1 MASKSSQSETV
12 KEAVSAATRAISG
25 NPELEIN
32 FGGMGSSLPN
42 PPNSLK
48 DLTSFRGKADSIACI
63 EKYRDK
69 TIKINSGVEKIN
81 SLIRVMEDTRVE
93 ILGSLNY
100 PGVASNLSAKFKEK
114 SKLHESF
121 EEQEDQLEIALET
134 WLRKTCLPN
143 ESDSQSNL
151 FLKYWG
157 KLFDSQGEEFKK
169 NLIDSLNDQA
179 RFYDIAEN
187 FLKNLNI
194 EDEENDSDDND
205 VEDDSEQEE
214 QTSSDQNEEE
224 ESQESDSSDEQE
236 SQEGTEETDYDAGDI
251 DEDAIVDENQEITT
265 NQSWLESLVGQ
276 TTNFTYKVYTRSF
289 DEEIKAEDLCSPEEL
304 QRLRKHLDQLMGPSK
319 ATISKLAHRL
329 QRFLMAQQNRSWE
342 FNKEEGMLDSARL
355 HKIIT
360 DPLTALTYK
369 VEKDTEF
376 RDTSVSILVD
386 SSGSMRGR
394 SMTVAAICADII
406 STTLERCN
414 VKTEVLGFTTKQ
426 WKGGESRKLWMEDG
440 KPENPG
446 RLNDIRHIIF
456 KSADT
461 PWRRGQ
467 KNFGL
472 MLREGLLKE
481 NVDGEALIWAHDRL
495 ARRTEQRKILMVI
508 SDGAPVDD
516 STLSTNPTNFLD
528 LHLRQVIHSIETKS
542 DINLIAIGIGHDVTR
557 YYKNAV
563 TIHRAEELGG
573 AMLEQLTDLF
583 KVDRAG
589 SPIIVKIKQN
599 F

>member
-1 MASKSSQSETV
+1 MASKSSQSETI
-12 KEAVSAATRAISG
+12 KEAVSAATRALSG
-25 NPELEIN
+25 NPELEVN

-48 DLTSFRGKADSIACI
+48 DLTSFRGKADSLACI

-69 TIKINSGVEKIN
+69 TIRINSGVEKIN

-100 PGVASNLSAKFKEK
+100 PGVASNLSAKFEEK
-114 SKLHESF
+114 SKLHENF
-121 EEQEDQLEIALET
+121 DEQEDQLEIALET

-143 ESDSQSNL
+143 ESESQSNL

-157 KLFDSQGEEFKK
+157 KLFDSQGKEFKE

-179 RFYDIAEN
+179 KFYDIAES

-194 EDEENDSDDND
+194 EDEENESEDDD
-205 VEDDSEQEE
+205 IEDDSDQEE
-214 QTSSDQNEEE
+214 QGSADENEEE
-224 ESQESDSSDEQE
+224 ESQESDSSPEQE
-236 SQEGTEETDYDAGDI
+236 NQEGNEETDSDAGDV
-251 DEDAIVDENQEITT
+251 DEDAIVDENQEVMT

-276 TTNFTYKVYTRSF
+276 TNNFTYKVYTRSF
-289 DEEIKAEDLCSPEEL
+289 DEEVKAEDLCSPEEL
-304 QRLRKHLDQLMGPSK
+304 LRLRKHLDQLMGPSK

-360 DPLTALTYK
+360 DPLTSLSYK
-369 VEKDTEF
+369 IEKDTEF

-528 LHLRQVIHSIETKS
+528 LHLRQVIHSVETKS

-583 KVDRAG
+583 KVD
-589 SPIIVKIKQN
+589 
-599 F
+599 

>member
-1 MASKSSQSETV
+1 MGSKSNLVESI
-12 KEAVSAATRAISG
+12 KEAVSSASRAISE
-25 NPELEIN
+25 NPEIEIN

-42 PPNSLK
+42 PPSSYGELA
-48 DLTSFRGKADSIACI
+48 SFRGKADSLACI
-63 EKYRDK
+63 DRFRDK
-69 TIKINSGVEKIN
+69 TIHVDAGTQRLN
-81 SLIRVMEDTRVE
+81 SLMQEMENVRVE
-93 ILGSLNY
+93 VLGSKKY
-100 PGVASNLSAKFKEK
+100 PGIASNINAKFEEK
-114 SKLHESF
+114 CSLYQSF
-121 EEQEDQLEIALET
+121 EEKEDVLEIALEG
-134 WLRKTCLPN
+134 WLRKLFLPN
-143 ESDSQSNL
+143 ISSQESSKL
-151 FLKYWG
+151 LKDWEREFEDKG
-157 KLFDSQGEEFKK
+157 SLFKK
-169 NLIDSLNDQA
+169 ELIDSLEDQIK
-179 RFYDIAEN
+179 FAEISRTL
-187 FLKNLNI
+187 LKALEI
-194 EDEENDSDDND
+194 EEIEPMSEEDQQEDDSDNEEQNS
-205 VEDDSEQEE
+205 EDDSEEE
-214 QTSSDQNEEE
+214 SNETGESSDQ
-224 ESQESDSSDEQE
+224 D
-236 SQEGTEETDYDAGDI
+236 SQEGLDETEAEAGDV
-251 DEDAIVDENQEITT
+251 DEDAIVDENQEIVA

-276 TTNFTYKVYTRSF
+276 TANFTYKVYTRAF
-289 DEEIKAEDLCSPEEL
+289 DEEVTAEDLCSPEEL
-304 QRLRKHLDQLMGPSK
+304 QRLRKHLDQLMGSSK
-319 ATISKLAHRL
+319 GTVSKLAHRL

-342 FNKEEGMLDSARL
+342 FNKEEGILDSARL

-360 DPLTALTYK
+360 DPLTPLSYK

-426 WKGGESRKLWMEDG
+426 WKGGDSRKMWMEDG

-495 ARRTEQRKILMVI
+495 SRRMEQRKILMVI

-516 STLSTNPTNFLD
+516 STLSTNQTNFLD
-528 LHLRQVIHSIETKS
+528 LHLRQVIHSIETQS
-542 DINLIAIGIGHDVTR
+542 EVSLIAIGIGHDVTR

-583 KVDRAG
+583 KVD
-589 SPIIVKIKQN
+589 
-599 F
+599 

>member
-1 MASKSSQSETV
+1 MGSKSNLVESI
-12 KEAVSAATRAISG
+12 KEAVSSTSRAISE
-25 NPELEIN
+25 NPEIEIN

-42 PPNSLK
+42 PPSSYGELA
-48 DLTSFRGKADSIACI
+48 SFRGKADSLACI
-63 EKYRDK
+63 DRFRDK
-69 TIKINSGVEKIN
+69 TIHVDAGTQRLN
-81 SLIRVMEDTRVE
+81 SLMQEMENVRVE
-93 ILGSLNY
+93 VLGSKKY
-100 PGVASNLSAKFKEK
+100 PGIASNINAKFEEK
-114 SKLHESF
+114 CSLYHSF
-121 EEQEDQLEIALET
+121 EEKEDVLEIALEG
-134 WLRKTCLPN
+134 WLRKLFLPN
-143 ESDSQSNL
+143 ISSQEPSKL
-151 FLKYWG
+151 LKDWEKEFEDKG
-157 KLFDSQGEEFKK
+157 SLFKK
-169 NLIDSLNDQA
+169 ELIESLEDQIK
-179 RFYDIAEN
+179 FAEISRTL
-187 FLKNLNI
+187 LKALEI
-194 EDEENDSDDND
+194 EEIEPESEEDQQEDDSDNEEQNS
-205 VEDDSEQEE
+205 EDDSEEE
-214 QTSSDQNEEE
+214 SNETGESSDQ
-224 ESQESDSSDEQE
+224 D
-236 SQEGTEETDYDAGDI
+236 SQEGSDETEAEAGDV
-251 DEDAIVDENQEITT
+251 DEDAIVDENQEIVA

-276 TTNFTYKVYTRSF
+276 TANFTYKVYTRAF
-289 DEEIKAEDLCSPEEL
+289 DEEVTAEDLCSPEEL
-304 QRLRKHLDQLMGPSK
+304 QRLRKHLDQLMGSSK
-319 ATISKLAHRL
+319 GTVSKLAHRL

-342 FNKEEGMLDSARL
+342 FNKEEGILDSARL

-360 DPLTALTYK
+360 DPLTPLSYK

-426 WKGGESRKLWMEDG
+426 WKGGDSRKMWMEDG

-495 ARRTEQRKILMVI
+495 SRRMEQRKILMVI

-516 STLSTNPTNFLD
+516 STLSTNQTNFLD
-528 LHLRQVIHSIETKS
+528 LHLRQVIHSIETQS
-542 DINLIAIGIGHDVTR
+542 EVSLIAIGIGHDVTR

-583 KVDRAG
+583 KVD
-589 SPIIVKIKQN
+589 
-599 F
+599 

>member
-1 MASKSSQSETV
+1 MSLKSPSPETI
-12 KEAVSAATRAISG
+12 KEAVAAATRALAEDSD
-25 NPELEIN
+25 LEIT
-32 FGGMGSSLPN
+32 FGGISSLPN
-42 PPNSLK
+42 PPTHINELS
-48 DLTSFRGKADSIACI
+48 SFRGKADSAACV
-63 EKYRDK
+63 KRYRK
-69 TIKINSGVEKIN
+69 EKIILDAGTPKLN
-81 SLIRVMEDTRVE
+81 ALLANIEDVRVE
-93 ILGSLNY
+93 VLGSKKY
-100 PGVASNLSAKFKEK
+100 PGVATNLKAKFDEKCKE
-114 SKLHESF
+114 LQF
-121 EEQEDQLEIALET
+121 LEEKDDLLEIALEA
-134 WLRKTCLPN
+134 WFRNILLDEKLS
-143 ESDSQSNL
+143 SDSIRSLKPWKKELLDKGLPFKNALEGSLEDQIEFSQVARELLHVLQVDDIEPLSEEDEPSTDADNDDTSNE
-151 FLKYWG
+151 
-157 KLFDSQGEEFKK
+157 D
-169 NLIDSLNDQA
+169 NNT
-179 RFYDIAEN
+179 
-187 FLKNLNI
+187 
-194 EDEENDSDDND
+194 EDEEMPDESDISQDSEMEEGSED
-205 VEDDSEQEE
+205 VDTEMGETEDDS
-214 QTSSDQNEEE
+214 
-224 ESQESDSSDEQE
+224 
-236 SQEGTEETDYDAGDI
+236 
-251 DEDAIVDENQEITT
+251 IVDENEEVLT

-276 TTNFTYKVYTRSF
+276 TSNFNYKVYTRSF
-289 DEEIKAEDLCSPEEL
+289 DEELKAEDLCSPEEL

-319 ATISKLAHRL
+319 TTVSKLAHRL

-342 FNKEEGMLDSARL
+342 FNKEEGMLDPSRL

-360 DPLTALTYK
+360 DPLTALSYK
-369 VEKDTEF
+369 VEKDTDF

-426 WKGGESRKLWMEDG
+426 WKGGESRKKWMEDG
-440 KPENPG
+440 KPDNPG

-456 KSADT
+456 KSAET

-495 ARRTEQRKILMVI
+495 ARRQEQRKILMVI

-516 STLSTNPTNFLD
+516 STLSTNKNNFLD
-528 LHLRQVIHSIETKS
+528 LHLRQVIHSIES
-542 DINLIAIGIGHDVTR
+542 QSSVSLIAIGIGHDVTR

-583 KVDRAG
+583 KVD
-589 SPIIVKIKQN
+589 
-599 F
+599 

>member
-81 SLIRVMEDTRVE
+81 SLIKVMEDTRVE

-224 ESQESDSSDEQE
+224 ESQESDSSAEQE
-236 SQEGTEETDYDAGDI
+236 NQEGTEETDSDAGDL
-251 DEDAIVDENQEITT
+251 DEDAIVDENQDITT

-481 NVDGEALIWAHDRL
+481 NVDGEALVWAHDRL

-583 KVDRAG
+583 KVD
-589 SPIIVKIKQN
+589 
-599 F
+599 

>member
-1 MASKSSQSETV
+1 MASRNSQPEV
-12 KEAVSAATRAISG
+12 IKEAVTAATRAISG
-25 NPELEIN
+25 NSEIEVN
-32 FGGMGSSLPN
+32 FGGLGSATSGAPK
-42 PPNSLK
+42 SKEELK
-48 DLTSFRGKADSIACI
+48 SFRGKADSLACA

-69 TIKINSGVEKIN
+69 SIRINSSTDKIN
-81 SLIRVMEDTRVE
+81 SLIKVMEDTRVE
-93 ILGSLNY
+93 ILGSLDY
-100 PGVASNLSAKFKEK
+100 PGVYSNIAAKFKNKAQLYKGLEN
-114 SKLHESF
+114 
-121 EEQEDQLEIALET
+121 QEDFLEIALES
-134 WLRKTCLPN
+134 WLRESCLSEDRTFSN
-143 ESDSQSNL
+143 E
-151 FLKYWG
+151 FLDYWG
-157 KLFDSQGEEFKK
+157 ELFENQDSKLKDDLFS
-169 NLIDSLNDQA
+169 SLENQA
-179 RFYDIAEN
+179 KFIEHAEN
-187 FLKNLNI
+187 FLKSLRIDDDESDSEDNEI
-194 EDEENDSDDND
+194 EDETEQEDEAASEEG
-205 VEDDSEQEE
+205 EDDDSLESESSPEQE
-214 QTSSDQNEEE
+214 N
-224 ESQESDSSDEQE
+224 
-236 SQEGTEETDYDAGDI
+236 QEGAEETEADMGDI

-265 NQSWLESLVGQ
+265 NQSWLESLVGKN
-276 TTNFTYKVYTRSF
+276 TNFKYKVYTRNF
-289 DEEIKAEDLCSPEEL
+289 DEEIRAEDLCSPEEL
-304 QRLRKHLDQLMGPSK
+304 QRLRKHLDQLMGSSK

-360 DPLTALTYK
+360 DPLTPLTYK
-369 VEKDTEF
+369 IEKDTDF

-414 VKTEVLGFTTKQ
+414 VKTEVLGFTTKH
-426 WKGGESRKLWMEDG
+426 WKGGESRKIWMDDG

-495 ARRTEQRKILMVI
+495 ARRSEQRKILMVI

-528 LHLRQVIHSIETKS
+528 LHLRQVIHSIETMS

-583 KVDRAG
+583 KVD
-589 SPIIVKIKQN
+589 
-599 F
+599 

>member
-1 MASKSSQSETV
+1 MASKNSQSETI
-12 KEAVSAATRAISG
+12 KEAVTAATRAISG
-25 NPELEIN
+25 NKELEIN
-32 FGGMGSSLPN
+32 FGGMGSSLPH
-42 PPNSLK
+42 PPKTLK
-48 DLTSFRGKADSIACI
+48 ELSAYRGKADSLACV

-69 TIKINSGVEKIN
+69 SVRIASNNEKVN
-81 SLIRVMEDTRVE
+81 SLIKVMEDSRVE
-93 ILGSLNY
+93 ILGSMNY
-100 PGVASNLSAKFKEK
+100 PGIATNIK
-114 SKLHESF
+114 SKFDDKCKLYESF
-121 EEQEDQLEIALET
+121 EDHEDHLEIALET
-134 WLRKTCLPN
+134 WLRNLCLPDI
-143 ESDSQSNL
+143 ESSKSSL

-157 KLFDSQGEEFKK
+157 KVFDNQEIELKER
-169 NLIDSLNDQA
+169 LIESLNDQSK
-179 RFYDIAEN
+179 FQEIAED

-194 EDEENDSDDND
+194 EQEE
-205 VEDDSEQEE
+205 SEQEE
-214 QTSSDQNEEE
+214 SDLEDENEQEEESASESGEDE
-224 ESQESDSSDEQE
+224 ESQESESSPEQDN
-236 SQEGTEETDYDAGDI
+236 QEGDEETDADSGDI
-251 DEDAIVDENQEITT
+251 DEDAIVDENQEIMT

-276 TTNFTYKVYTRSF
+276 TSTFSYKVYTRNF

-360 DPLTALTYK
+360 DPLTPLTYK
-369 VEKDTEF
+369 IEKDTEF
-376 RDTSVSILVD
+376 RDTSVSLLVD

-426 WKGGESRKLWMEDG
+426 WKGGESRKMWMENG

-495 ARRTEQRKILMVI
+495 ARRAEQRKILMVI

-528 LHLRQVIHSIETKS
+528 LHLRQVIHSIETQS

-583 KVDRAG
+583 KVD
-589 SPIIVKIKQN
+589 
-599 F
+599 

>member
-1 MASKSSQSETV
+1 MGSKSNIVESI
-12 KEAVSAATRAISG
+12 KEAVSSAARAVSE
-25 NPELEIN
+25 NPEIEIN

-42 PPNSLK
+42 PPSSYGELA
-48 DLTSFRGKADSIACI
+48 SFRGKADSLACI
-63 EKYRDK
+63 DRFRDK
-69 TIKINSGVEKIN
+69 TIHVDAGTQRLN
-81 SLIRVMEDTRVE
+81 SLMQEMENVRVE
-93 ILGSLNY
+93 VLGSKKY
-100 PGVASNLSAKFKEK
+100 PGIASNINAKFEEK
-114 SKLHESF
+114 CSIYESF
-121 EEQEDQLEIALET
+121 EEKEDVLDIALEG
-134 WLRKTCLPN
+134 WLR
-143 ESDSQSNL
+143 NL
-151 FLKYWG
+151 FLPNISSHKPS
-157 KLFDSQGEEFKK
+157 KLFKDWEKEFEDKGSLFKK
-169 NLIDSLNDQA
+169 ELIDSLEDQIK
-179 RFYDIAEN
+179 FAEISRTL
-187 FLKNLNI
+187 LKALEI
-194 EDEENDSDDND
+194 EEIEPMSEEDQQEDDSDNEEQNT
-205 VEDDSEQEE
+205 EDDSEEE
-214 QTSSDQNEEE
+214 SNETGESSDQ
-224 ESQESDSSDEQE
+224 D
-236 SQEGTEETDYDAGDI
+236 SQEGSEETEAEAGDV
-251 DEDAIVDENQEITT
+251 DEDAIVDENQEIVA

-276 TTNFTYKVYTRSF
+276 TSNFTYKVYTRAF
-289 DEEIKAEDLCSPEEL
+289 DEEVSAEDLCSPEEL
-304 QRLRKHLDQLMGPSK
+304 QRLRKHLDQLMGSSK
-319 ATISKLAHRL
+319 GTVSKLAHRL

-342 FNKEEGMLDSARL
+342 FNKEEGILDSARL

-360 DPLTALTYK
+360 DPLTPLTYK
-369 VEKDTEF
+369 IEKDTEF

-426 WKGGESRKLWMEDG
+426 WKGGDSRKMWMEDG
-440 KPENPG
+440 KPDNPG
-446 RLNDIRHIIF
+446 RLNDIRHIVF

-495 ARRTEQRKILMVI
+495 SRRMEQRKILMVI

-516 STLSTNPTNFLD
+516 STLSTNQTNFLD
-528 LHLRQVIHSIETKS
+528 LHLRQVIHSIETQS
-542 DINLIAIGIGHDVTR
+542 DVSLIAIGIGHDVTR

-583 KVDRAG
+583 KVD
-589 SPIIVKIKQN
+589 
-599 F
+599 

>member
-1 MASKSSQSETV
+1 MLQ
-12 KEAVSAATRAISG
+12 RLL
-25 NPELEIN
+25 PERKKTL
-32 FGGMGSSLPN
+32 F
-42 PPNSLK
+42 
-48 DLTSFRGKADSIACI
+48 AD
-63 EKYRDK
+63 K
-69 TIKINSGVEKIN
+69 
-81 SLIRVMEDTRVE
+81 
-93 ILGSLNY
+93 
-100 PGVASNLSAKFKEK
+100 
-114 SKLHESF
+114 
-121 EEQEDQLEIALET
+121 EEQNT
-134 WLRKTCLPN
+134 
-143 ESDSQSNL
+143 
-151 FLKYWG
+151 
-157 KLFDSQGEEFKK
+157 
-169 NLIDSLNDQA
+169 
-179 RFYDIAEN
+179 
-187 FLKNLNI
+187 
-194 EDEENDSDDND
+194 
-205 VEDDSEQEE
+205 EDDSQEE
-214 QTSSDQNEEE
+214 SNETGESADQ
-224 ESQESDSSDEQE
+224 D
-236 SQEGTEETDYDAGDI
+236 SQEGADETEAEAGDV
-251 DEDAIVDENQEITT
+251 DEDAIVDENQEVVA

-276 TTNFTYKVYTRSF
+276 TANFTYKVYTRAY
-289 DEEIKAEDLCSPEEL
+289 DEEVTAEDLCSPEEL
-304 QRLRKHLDQLMGPSK
+304 LRLRKHLDQLMGSSK
-319 ATISKLAHRL
+319 GTVSKLAHRL

-342 FNKEEGMLDSARL
+342 FNKEEGILDSARL

-360 DPLTALTYK
+360 DPLTPLSYK

-426 WKGGESRKLWMEDG
+426 WKGGDSRKMWMEDG

-495 ARRTEQRKILMVI
+495 SRRMEQRKILMVI

-516 STLSTNPTNFLD
+516 STLSTNQTNFLD
-528 LHLRQVIHSIETKS
+528 LHLRQVIHSIETQS
-542 DINLIAIGIGHDVTR
+542 DVSLIAIGIGHDVTR

-583 KVDRAG
+583 KVD
-589 SPIIVKIKQN
+589 
-599 F
+599 

>member
-1 MASKSSQSETV
+1 MASKNSQSETI
-12 KEAVSAATRAISG
+12 KEAVTAATRAISG
-25 NPELEIN
+25 NKELEIN
-32 FGGMGSSLPN
+32 FGGMGSSLPH
-42 PPNSLK
+42 PPKTLK
-48 DLTSFRGKADSIACI
+48 ELSAYRGKADSLACV

-69 TIKINSGVEKIN
+69 SVRIASNNEKVN
-81 SLIRVMEDTRVE
+81 SLIKVMEDSRVE
-93 ILGSLNY
+93 ILGSMNY
-100 PGVASNLSAKFKEK
+100 PGIATNIK
-114 SKLHESF
+114 SKFDDKCKLYESF
-121 EEQEDQLEIALET
+121 EDHDDHLEIALET
-134 WLRKTCLPN
+134 WLRNLCLPDI
-143 ESDSQSNL
+143 ESNKSSL

-157 KLFDSQGEEFKK
+157 KIFDNQEIELKER
-169 NLIDSLNDQA
+169 LIESLNDQSK
-179 RFYDIAEN
+179 FQEIAED

-194 EDEENDSDDND
+194 DQEE
-205 VEDDSEQEE
+205 SEQEE
-214 QTSSDQNEEE
+214 SDSEDENEQEEESASESGEDE
-224 ESQESDSSDEQE
+224 ESQESESSPEQDN
-236 SQEGTEETDYDAGDI
+236 QEGDEETDADSGDI
-251 DEDAIVDENQEITT
+251 DEDAIVDENQEIMT

-276 TTNFTYKVYTRSF
+276 TSTFSYKVYSRNF

-360 DPLTALTYK
+360 DPLTPLTYK
-369 VEKDTEF
+369 IEKDTEF
-376 RDTSVSILVD
+376 RDTSVSLLVD

-426 WKGGESRKLWMEDG
+426 WKGGESRKMWMENG

-495 ARRTEQRKILMVI
+495 ARRAEQRKILMVI

-528 LHLRQVIHSIETKS
+528 LHLRQVIHSIETQS

-583 KVDRAG
+583 KVD
-589 SPIIVKIKQN
+589 
-599 F
+599 

>member
-1 MASKSSQSETV
+1 MASRNSQPEV
-12 KEAVSAATRAISG
+12 IKEAVTAATRAISG
-25 NPELEIN
+25 NSEIEVN
-32 FGGMGSSLPN
+32 FGGLGSATSGAPK
-42 PPNSLK
+42 SREELK
-48 DLTSFRGKADSIACI
+48 SFRGKADSLACA

-69 TIKINSGVEKIN
+69 SIRINSSTDKIN
-81 SLIRVMEDTRVE
+81 SLIKVMEDTRVE
-93 ILGSLNY
+93 ILGSLDY
-100 PGVASNLSAKFKEK
+100 PGVYSNIAAKFKNKAQLYKGLEN
-114 SKLHESF
+114 
-121 EEQEDQLEIALET
+121 QEDFLEIALES
-134 WLRKTCLPN
+134 WLRESCLSEDRTLSN
-143 ESDSQSNL
+143 E
-151 FLKYWG
+151 FLDYWG
-157 KLFDSQGEEFKK
+157 ELFENQDSKLKDDLFS
-169 NLIDSLNDQA
+169 SLENQSK
-179 RFYDIAEN
+179 FLEHAEN
-187 FLKNLNI
+187 FLKSLRI
-194 EDEENDSDDND
+194 DDDESDSDDNEI
-205 VEDDSEQEE
+205 EDDTEQEE
-214 QTSSDQNEEE
+214 EAASEQGEDDDSLESESSP
-224 ESQESDSSDEQE
+224 EQE
-236 SQEGTEETDYDAGDI
+236 NQEGAEETEADMGDI

-265 NQSWLESLVGQ
+265 NQSWLESLVGKN
-276 TTNFTYKVYTRSF
+276 TNFKYKVYTRNF
-289 DEEIKAEDLCSPEEL
+289 DEEIRAEDLCSPEEL
-304 QRLRKHLDQLMGPSK
+304 QRLRKHLDQLMGSSK

-360 DPLTALTYK
+360 DPLTPLTYK
-369 VEKDTEF
+369 IEKDTDF

-414 VKTEVLGFTTKQ
+414 VKTEVLGFTTKH
-426 WKGGESRKLWMEDG
+426 WKGGESRKIWMDDG

-495 ARRTEQRKILMVI
+495 ARRSEQRKILMVI

-528 LHLRQVIHSIETKS
+528 LHLRQVIHSIETMS

-583 KVDRAG
+583 KVD
-589 SPIIVKIKQN
+589 
-599 F
+599 

>member
-1 MASKSSQSETV
+1 MSLKSPSPETI
-12 KEAVSAATRAISG
+12 KEAVAAATRALAEDSD
-25 NPELEIN
+25 LEIS
-32 FGGMGSSLPN
+32 FGGISPLPN
-42 PPNSLK
+42 PPTHINELP
-48 DLTSFRGKADSIACI
+48 SFRGKADSAACV
-63 EKYRDK
+63 KRYRK
-69 TIKINSGVEKIN
+69 EKITVDAGTPKLN
-81 SLIRVMEDTRVE
+81 SLLANLEDVRVE
-93 ILGSLNY
+93 VLGSKKY
-100 PGVASNLSAKFKEK
+100 PGVATNLKAKFDEKCKE
-114 SKLHESF
+114 LQF
-121 EEQEDQLEIALET
+121 LEEKDDLLEIALEA
-134 WLRKTCLPN
+134 WFRNILLDEKLS
-143 ESDSQSNL
+143 SDSIRS
-151 FLKYWG
+151 LKPWRK
-157 KLFDSQGEEFKK
+157 KLLDKGLPFKNALEGSLENQIEFAEVARELLHVLEVDDIDPLSEE
-169 NLIDSLNDQA
+169 DEPSTDADND
-179 RFYDIAEN
+179 DTSSEDDTT
-187 FLKNLNI
+187 
-194 EDEENDSDDND
+194 EDEEMPDESDISQDSEMEEGSED
-205 VEDDSEQEE
+205 VDTEMGETEDDS
-214 QTSSDQNEEE
+214 
-224 ESQESDSSDEQE
+224 
-236 SQEGTEETDYDAGDI
+236 
-251 DEDAIVDENQEITT
+251 IVDENEEVLT

-276 TTNFTYKVYTRSF
+276 TSNFNYKIYTRSF
-289 DEEIKAEDLCSPEEL
+289 DEELKAEDLCSPEEL

-319 ATISKLAHRL
+319 TTVSKLAHRL

-342 FNKEEGMLDSARL
+342 FNKEEGMLDPSRL

-360 DPLTALTYK
+360 NPLTALSYK
-369 VEKDTEF
+369 VEKDTDF

-426 WKGGESRKLWMEDG
+426 WKGGESRKKWMEDG
-440 KPENPG
+440 KPDNPG

-456 KSADT
+456 KSAET

-495 ARRTEQRKILMVI
+495 ARRQEQRKILMVI

-516 STLSTNPTNFLD
+516 STLSTNKNNFLD
-528 LHLRQVIHSIETKS
+528 LHLRQVIHSIES
-542 DINLIAIGIGHDVTR
+542 QSSVSLIAIGIGHDVTR

-583 KVDRAG
+583 KVD
-589 SPIIVKIKQN
+589 
-599 F
+599 

>member
-1 MASKSSQSETV
+1 MASRNSQPEV
-12 KEAVSAATRAISG
+12 IKEAVTAATRAISG
-25 NPELEIN
+25 NSEIEVN
-32 FGGMGSSLPN
+32 FGGLGSATSGAPK
-42 PPNSLK
+42 SKEELK
-48 DLTSFRGKADSIACI
+48 SFRGKADSLACA

-69 TIKINSGVEKIN
+69 SIRINSSTDKIN
-81 SLIRVMEDTRVE
+81 SLIKVMEDTRVE
-93 ILGSLNY
+93 ILGSLDY
-100 PGVASNLSAKFKEK
+100 PGVYSNIAAKFKNKAQLYKGLEN
-114 SKLHESF
+114 
-121 EEQEDQLEIALET
+121 QEDFLEIALES
-134 WLRKTCLPN
+134 WLRESCLSEDRTFSN
-143 ESDSQSNL
+143 E
-151 FLKYWG
+151 FLDYWG
-157 KLFDSQGEEFKK
+157 ELFENQDSKLKDDLFS
-169 NLIDSLNDQA
+169 SLENQSK
-179 RFYDIAEN
+179 FLEHAEN
-187 FLKNLNI
+187 FLKSLRIDDDESDSEDNEI
-194 EDEENDSDDND
+194 EDET
-205 VEDDSEQEE
+205 EQEE
-214 QTSSDQNEEE
+214 EAASEEGEDDDSLESESSP
-224 ESQESDSSDEQE
+224 EQE
-236 SQEGTEETDYDAGDI
+236 NQEGAEETEADMGDI

-265 NQSWLESLVGQ
+265 NQSWLESLVGKN
-276 TTNFTYKVYTRSF
+276 TNFKYKVYTRNF
-289 DEEIKAEDLCSPEEL
+289 DEEIRAEDLCSPEEL
-304 QRLRKHLDQLMGPSK
+304 QRLRKHLDQLMGSSK

-360 DPLTALTYK
+360 DPLTPLTYK
-369 VEKDTEF
+369 IEKDTDF

-414 VKTEVLGFTTKQ
+414 VKTEVLGFTTKH
-426 WKGGESRKLWMEDG
+426 WKGGESRKIWMDDG

-495 ARRTEQRKILMVI
+495 ARRSEQRKILMVI

-528 LHLRQVIHSIETKS
+528 LHLRQVIHSIETMS

-583 KVDRAG
+583 KVD
-589 SPIIVKIKQN
+589 
-599 F
+599 

>member
-1 MASKSSQSETV
+1 MAQKNSQPETI

-25 NPELEIN
+25 NPEIEIN
-32 FGGMGSSLPN
+32 FGGIGSSLPN
-42 PPNSLK
+42 PPKSLQE
-48 DLTSFRGKADSIACI
+48 LSSYRGKADALACV

-69 TIKINSGVEKIN
+69 NIRINSGTEKVN
-81 SLIRVMEDTRVE
+81 SLMRVMEDARVE

-100 PGVASNLSAKFKEK
+100 PGVATNIASKYKEK
-114 SKLHESF
+114 CKLYESF
-121 EEQEDQLEIALET
+121 EDQEDHLEIALET
-134 WLRKTCLPN
+134 WLRDLCLPEN
-143 ESDSQSNL
+143 ATKKSSL
-151 FLKYWG
+151 FLKHWG
-157 KLFDSQGEEFKK
+157 KLFDNQEEELKQK
-169 NLIDSLNDQA
+169 LRESLDDQSK
-179 RFYDIAEN
+179 FQEISED

-194 EDEENDSDDND
+194 DDEQNESEDNDLEDET
-205 VEDDSEQEE
+205 EQEE
-214 QTSSDQNEEE
+214 ESASENGEDD
-224 ESQESDSSDEQE
+224 ESQESESSPDQDN
-236 SQEGTEETDYDAGDI
+236 QEGTEETEGDSGDV
-251 DEDAIVDENQEITT
+251 DEDAIVDENQEIMT

-426 WKGGESRKLWMEDG
+426 WKGGESRKMWMEDG

-495 ARRTEQRKILMVI
+495 ARRSEQRKILMVI

-583 KVDRAG
+583 KVD
-589 SPIIVKIKQN
+589 
-599 F
+599 

>member
-1 MASKSSQSETV
+1 MASKNSQSETI
-12 KEAVSAATRAISG
+12 KEAVTAATRAISG
-25 NPELEIN
+25 NKELEIN
-32 FGGMGSSLPN
+32 FGGMGSSLPH
-42 PPNSLK
+42 PPKTLK
-48 DLTSFRGKADSIACI
+48 ELSAYRGKADFLACV

-69 TIKINSGVEKIN
+69 SVRITASNEKVS
-81 SLIRVMEDTRVE
+81 SLIKVMEDSRVE
-93 ILGSLNY
+93 ILGSMNY
-100 PGVASNLSAKFKEK
+100 PGIATNIK
-114 SKLHESF
+114 SKFDDKCKLYESF
-121 EEQEDQLEIALET
+121 EDHEDHLEIALET
-134 WLRKTCLPN
+134 WLRNLCLPN
-143 ESDSQSNL
+143 IESNSSSL

-157 KLFDSQGEEFKK
+157 KVFDNQETELKDK
-169 NLIDSLNDQA
+169 LKESLNDQSK
-179 RFYDIAEN
+179 FQEIAED
-187 FLKNLNI
+187 FLNNLNI
-194 EDEENDSDDND
+194 DQEE
-205 VEDDSEQEE
+205 SEQEE
-214 QTSSDQNEEE
+214 SDLEDENEQEEESASESGEDE
-224 ESQESDSSDEQE
+224 ESQESESSPEQD
-236 SQEGTEETDYDAGDI
+236 SQEGDEETDVDSGDV
-251 DEDAIVDENQEITT
+251 DEDAIVDENQEIMT

-276 TTNFTYKVYTRSF
+276 TSTFSYKVYTRNF

-319 ATISKLAHRL
+319 TTISKLAHRL

-355 HKIIT
+355 HKVIT
-360 DPLTALTYK
+360 DPLTPLTYK
-369 VEKDTEF
+369 IEKDTEF
-376 RDTSVSILVD
+376 RDTSVSLLVD

-426 WKGGESRKLWMEDG
+426 WKGGESRKLWMENG

-446 RLNDIRHIIF
+446 RLNDLRHIIF

-583 KVDRAG
+583 KVD
-589 SPIIVKIKQN
+589 
-599 F
+599 

>member
-1 MASKSSQSETV
+1 MNFWKSP
-12 KEAVSAATRAISG
+12 AVILSWPEIEIDTSSLSTSSICLLNLICFRFSTISVTSSTIPG
-25 NPELEIN
+25 IVENSWSTPSIFTDVIANPSNEDRRTLLKALEIDETDPV
-32 FGGMGSSLPN
+32 S
-42 PPNSLK
+42 
-48 DLTSFRGKADSIACI
+48 
-63 EKYRDK
+63 E
-69 TIKINSGVEKIN
+69 
-81 SLIRVMEDTRVE
+81 
-93 ILGSLNY
+93 
-100 PGVASNLSAKFKEK
+100 
-114 SKLHESF
+114 
-121 EEQEDQLEIALET
+121 EDQ
-134 WLRKTCLPN
+134 
-143 ESDSQSNL
+143 Q
-151 FLKYWG
+151 
-157 KLFDSQGEEFKK
+157 
-169 NLIDSLNDQA
+169 
-179 RFYDIAEN
+179 
-187 FLKNLNI
+187 
-194 EDEENDSDDND
+194 
-205 VEDDSEQEE
+205 
-214 QTSSDQNEEE
+214 EE
-224 ESQESDSSDEQE
+224 ESDNEDQATDNDSSEEDSSEAGESPDQD
-236 SQEGTEETDYDAGDI
+236 SQEGSEETEEEIGDV
-251 DEDAIVDENQEITT
+251 DEDAIVDENQEVIA

-276 TTNFTYKVYTRSF
+276 TANFTYKVYTRAY
-289 DEEIKAEDLCSPEEL
+289 DEEVTAEDLCSPEEL
-304 QRLRKHLDQLMGPSK
+304 QRLRKHLDQLMGSSK
-319 ATISKLAHRL
+319 GTISKLAHRL

-342 FNKEEGMLDSARL
+342 FNKEEGILDSARL

-360 DPLTALTYK
+360 DPLTPLSYK

-426 WKGGESRKLWMEDG
+426 WKGGDSRKMWMEDG

-495 ARRTEQRKILMVI
+495 SRRIEQRKILMVI

-516 STLSTNPTNFLD
+516 STLSTNQTNFLD
-528 LHLRQVIHSIETKS
+528 LHLRQVIHSIETQS
-542 DINLIAIGIGHDVTR
+542 EVSLIAIGIGHDVTR

-583 KVDRAG
+583 KVD
-589 SPIIVKIKQN
+589 
-599 F
+599 

>member
-121 EEQEDQLEIALET
+121 EEQEDQLEIAIET

-169 NLIDSLNDQA
+169 NLINSLNDQA

-236 SQEGTEETDYDAGDI
+236 SQEGTEETDSDAGDI

-583 KVDRAG
+583 KVD
-589 SPIIVKIKQN
+589 
-599 F
+599 

>member
-1 MASKSSQSETV
+1 MASKNSQSETI
-12 KEAVSAATRAISG
+12 KEAVTAATRAISG
-25 NPELEIN
+25 NKELEIN
-32 FGGMGSSLPN
+32 FGGMGSSLPH
-42 PPNSLK
+42 PPKTLK
-48 DLTSFRGKADSIACI
+48 ELSAYRGKADSLACV

-69 TIKINSGVEKIN
+69 SVRITSNNEKVN
-81 SLIRVMEDTRVE
+81 SLIKVMEDSRVE
-93 ILGSLNY
+93 ILGSMNY
-100 PGVASNLSAKFKEK
+100 PGIATNIK
-114 SKLHESF
+114 SKFDDKCKLYESF
-121 EEQEDQLEIALET
+121 EDHEDHLEIALET
-134 WLRKTCLPN
+134 WLRNLCLPDI
-143 ESDSQSNL
+143 ESNKSSL

-157 KLFDSQGEEFKK
+157 KIFDNQEIELKER
-169 NLIDSLNDQA
+169 LIESLNDQSK
-179 RFYDIAEN
+179 FQEIAEN

-194 EDEENDSDDND
+194 DQEE
-205 VEDDSEQEE
+205 SEQEE
-214 QTSSDQNEEE
+214 SDLEDENEQEEESASESGEDE
-224 ESQESDSSDEQE
+224 ESQESESSPEQDN
-236 SQEGTEETDYDAGDI
+236 QEGDEETDADSGDI
-251 DEDAIVDENQEITT
+251 DEDAIVDENQEIMT

-276 TTNFTYKVYTRSF
+276 TSTFSYKVYTRNF

-360 DPLTALTYK
+360 DPLTPLTYK
-369 VEKDTEF
+369 IEKDTEF
-376 RDTSVSILVD
+376 RDTSVSLLVD

-426 WKGGESRKLWMEDG
+426 WKGGESRKMWMENG

-495 ARRTEQRKILMVI
+495 ARRAEQRKILMVI

-528 LHLRQVIHSIETKS
+528 LHLRQVIHSIETQS

-583 KVDRAG
+583 KVD
-589 SPIIVKIKQN
+589 
-599 F
+599 

>member
-1 MASKSSQSETV
+1 MSLKSPSPETI
-12 KEAVSAATRAISG
+12 KEAVAAATRALAEDSD
-25 NPELEIN
+25 LEIS
-32 FGGMGSSLPN
+32 FGGISSLPN
-42 PPNSLK
+42 PPTHINELP
-48 DLTSFRGKADSIACI
+48 SFRGKADSAACV
-63 EKYRDK
+63 KRYRK
-69 TIKINSGVEKIN
+69 EKITLDAGTPKLN
-81 SLIRVMEDTRVE
+81 ALLANLEDVRVE
-93 ILGSLNY
+93 VLGSKKY
-100 PGVASNLSAKFKEK
+100 PGVATNLKAKFDEKCKE
-114 SKLHESF
+114 LQF
-121 EEQEDQLEIALET
+121 LEEKDDLLEIALEA
-134 WLRKTCLPN
+134 WFRNILLDEKLS
-143 ESDSQSNL
+143 SDSIRSLKPWKKELLDKGLPFKNALEGSLEDQIEFSQVARELLHVLQVDDIEPLSEEDEPSTDADNDDTSNE
-151 FLKYWG
+151 
-157 KLFDSQGEEFKK
+157 D
-169 NLIDSLNDQA
+169 NNT
-179 RFYDIAEN
+179 
-187 FLKNLNI
+187 
-194 EDEENDSDDND
+194 EDEEMPDESDISQDSEMEEGSED
-205 VEDDSEQEE
+205 VDTEMGETEDDS
-214 QTSSDQNEEE
+214 
-224 ESQESDSSDEQE
+224 
-236 SQEGTEETDYDAGDI
+236 
-251 DEDAIVDENQEITT
+251 IVDENEEVLT

-276 TTNFTYKVYTRSF
+276 TSNFNYKVYTRSF
-289 DEEIKAEDLCSPEEL
+289 DEELKAEDLCSPEEL

-319 ATISKLAHRL
+319 TTVSKLAHRL

-342 FNKEEGMLDSARL
+342 FNKEEGMLDPSRL

-360 DPLTALTYK
+360 DPLTALSYK
-369 VEKDTEF
+369 VEKDTDF

-426 WKGGESRKLWMEDG
+426 WKGGESRKKWMEDG
-440 KPENPG
+440 KPDNPG

-456 KSADT
+456 KSAET

-495 ARRTEQRKILMVI
+495 ARRQEQRKILMVI

-516 STLSTNPTNFLD
+516 STLSTNKNNFLD
-528 LHLRQVIHSIETKS
+528 LHLRQVIHSIES
-542 DINLIAIGIGHDVTR
+542 QSSVSLIAIGIGHDVTR

-583 KVDRAG
+583 KVD
-589 SPIIVKIKQN
+589 
-599 F
+599 

>member
-1 MASKSSQSETV
+1 MVSKSNIVESI
-12 KEAVSAATRAISG
+12 KEAVSSASRAISE
-25 NPELEIN
+25 NPEIEIN
-32 FGGMGSSLPN
+32 YGGIGSSLPN
-42 PPNSLK
+42 PPSSYGELAA
-48 DLTSFRGKADSIACI
+48 FRGKADSLACVDRF
-63 EKYRDK
+63 RDK
-69 TIKINSGVEKIN
+69 TIHVDAGTQRLNFLMQE
-81 SLIRVMEDTRVE
+81 MENVRVE
-93 ILGSLNY
+93 ALGSKKY
-100 PGVASNLSAKFKEK
+100 PGIASNINAKFEEK
-114 SKLHESF
+114 CSLYESF
-121 EEQEDQLEIALET
+121 EEKEDILEVALEA
-134 WLRKTCLPN
+134 WLRK
-143 ESDSQSNL
+143 L
-151 FLKYWG
+151 FLPSVSSNKSTKFLKDWE
-157 KLFDSQGEEFKK
+157 KEFEEKGSLFKK
-169 NLIDSLNDQA
+169 ELIDSLEDQI
-179 RFYDIAEN
+179 RFAEISRTL
-187 FLKNLNI
+187 LKALKIDEI
-194 EDEENDSDDND
+194 EPTSEEDQQ
-205 VEDDSEQEE
+205 EDDSDNEE
-214 QTSSDQNEEE
+214 QDTEDNPEE
-224 ESQESDSSDEQE
+224 ESNETGESPDQD
-236 SQEGTEETDYDAGDI
+236 SQEGSEETETETGDV
-251 DEDAIVDENQEITT
+251 DEDAIVDENQEVVA

-276 TTNFTYKVYTRSF
+276 TSHFTYKVYTRAF
-289 DEEIKAEDLCSPEEL
+289 DEEVTAEDLCSPEEL
-304 QRLRKHLDQLMGPSK
+304 QRLRKHLDQLMGSNK
-319 ATISKLAHRL
+319 GTVAKLAHRL

-342 FNKEEGMLDSARL
+342 FNKEEGILDSARL

-360 DPLTALTYK
+360 DPLTPLSYK
-369 VEKDTEF
+369 IEKDTEF

-426 WKGGESRKLWMEDG
+426 WKGGDSRKMWMEDG

-467 KNFGL
+467 KSFGL

-495 ARRTEQRKILMVI
+495 SRRMEQRKILMVI

-516 STLSTNPTNFLD
+516 STLSTNQTNFLD
-528 LHLRQVIHSIETKS
+528 LHLRQVIHSIETQS
-542 DINLIAIGIGHDVTR
+542 EVSLIAIGIGHDVTR

-583 KVDRAG
+583 KVD
-589 SPIIVKIKQN
+589 
-599 F
+599 

>member
-1 MASKSSQSETV
+1 MGSKPNIVESI
-12 KEAVSAATRAISG
+12 KEAVSSASRAISE
-25 NPELEIN
+25 NPEIEIN

-42 PPNSLK
+42 PPSSYGELA
-48 DLTSFRGKADSIACI
+48 SFRGKADSLACI
-63 EKYRDK
+63 DRFRDK
-69 TIKINSGVEKIN
+69 TIHVDAGTQRLN
-81 SLIRVMEDTRVE
+81 SLMQEMENVRVE
-93 ILGSLNY
+93 VLGSKKY
-100 PGVASNLSAKFKEK
+100 PGIASNINAKFEEK
-114 SKLHESF
+114 CSLYESF
-121 EEQEDQLEIALET
+121 EDKEDVLEVALEG
-134 WLRKTCLPN
+134 WLRK
-143 ESDSQSNL
+143 L
-151 FLKYWG
+151 FLPDISSQKPS
-157 KLFDSQGEEFKK
+157 KLVKDWEKEFEDKGSLFKK
-169 NLIDSLNDQA
+169 ELIDSLEDQIK
-179 RFYDIAEN
+179 FAEISRTL
-187 FLKNLNI
+187 LKALAI
-194 EDEENDSDDND
+194 EEIEPLSEEDQQEDDSDNEEQNT
-205 VEDDSEQEE
+205 EDDSEEE
-214 QTSSDQNEEE
+214 SNETAESSDQ
-224 ESQESDSSDEQE
+224 D
-236 SQEGTEETDYDAGDI
+236 SQEGSEETEAEAGDV
-251 DEDAIVDENQEITT
+251 DEDAIVDENQEIVA

-276 TTNFTYKVYTRSF
+276 TSNFTYKVYTRAF
-289 DEEIKAEDLCSPEEL
+289 DEEVTAEDLCSPEEL
-304 QRLRKHLDQLMGPSK
+304 QRLRKHLDQLMGSSK
-319 ATISKLAHRL
+319 GTVSKLAHRL

-342 FNKEEGMLDSARL
+342 FNKEEGILDSARL

-360 DPLTALTYK
+360 DPLTPLSYK
-369 VEKDTEF
+369 IEKDTEF

-426 WKGGESRKLWMEDG
+426 WKGGDSRRMWMEDG

-495 ARRTEQRKILMVI
+495 SRRMEQRKILMVI

-516 STLSTNPTNFLD
+516 STLSTNQTNFLD
-528 LHLRQVIHSIETKS
+528 LHLRQVIHSIETQS
-542 DINLIAIGIGHDVTR
+542 DVSLIAIGIGHDVTR

-583 KVDRAG
+583 KVD
-589 SPIIVKIKQN
+589 S
-599 F
+599 

>member
-1 MASKSSQSETV
+1 
-12 KEAVSAATRAISG
+12 
-25 NPELEIN
+25 
-32 FGGMGSSLPN
+32 MGSSLPN
-42 PPNSLK
+42 PPSSYGELA
-48 DLTSFRGKADSIACI
+48 SFRGKADSLACI
-63 EKYRDK
+63 DRFRDK
-69 TIKINSGVEKIN
+69 TIHVDAGTQRLN
-81 SLIRVMEDTRVE
+81 SLMQEMENVRVE
-93 ILGSLNY
+93 VLGSKKY
-100 PGVASNLSAKFKEK
+100 PGIASNINAKFEEK
-114 SKLHESF
+114 CSLYQSF
-121 EEQEDQLEIALET
+121 EEKEDVLEIALEG
-134 WLRKTCLPN
+134 WLRKLFLPN
-143 ESDSQSNL
+143 ISSQESSKL
-151 FLKYWG
+151 LKDWEKEFEDKG
-157 KLFDSQGEEFKK
+157 SLFKK
-169 NLIDSLNDQA
+169 ELIDSLEDQIK
-179 RFYDIAEN
+179 FAEISRTL
-187 FLKNLNI
+187 LKALEI
-194 EDEENDSDDND
+194 EEIEPMSEEDQQEDDSDNEEQNS
-205 VEDDSEQEE
+205 EDDSEEE
-214 QTSSDQNEEE
+214 SNEAGESSDQ
-224 ESQESDSSDEQE
+224 D
-236 SQEGTEETDYDAGDI
+236 SQEGSDETEAEAGDV
-251 DEDAIVDENQEITT
+251 DEDAIVDENQEIVA

-276 TTNFTYKVYTRSF
+276 TANFTYKVYTRAF
-289 DEEIKAEDLCSPEEL
+289 DEEVTAEDLCSPEEL
-304 QRLRKHLDQLMGPSK
+304 QRLRKHLDQLMGSSK
-319 ATISKLAHRL
+319 GTVSKLAHRL

-342 FNKEEGMLDSARL
+342 FNKEEGILDSARL

-360 DPLTALTYK
+360 DPLTPLSYK

-426 WKGGESRKLWMEDG
+426 WKGGDSRKMWMEDG

-495 ARRTEQRKILMVI
+495 SRRMEQRKILMVI

-516 STLSTNPTNFLD
+516 STLSTNQTNFLD
-528 LHLRQVIHSIETKS
+528 LHLRQVIHSIETQS
-542 DINLIAIGIGHDVTR
+542 EVSLIAIGIGHDVTR

-583 KVDRAG
+583 KVD
-589 SPIIVKIKQN
+589 
-599 F
+599 

>member
-1 MASKSSQSETV
+1 MASKNSQSETI
-12 KEAVSAATRAISG
+12 KEAVTAATRAISG
-25 NPELEIN
+25 NKELEIN
-32 FGGMGSSLPN
+32 FGGMGSSLPH
-42 PPNSLK
+42 PPKTLK
-48 DLTSFRGKADSIACI
+48 ELSAYRGKADSLACV

-69 TIKINSGVEKIN
+69 SVRIASNNEKVN
-81 SLIRVMEDTRVE
+81 SLIKVMEDSRVE
-93 ILGSLNY
+93 ILGSMNY
-100 PGVASNLSAKFKEK
+100 PGIATNIK
-114 SKLHESF
+114 SKFDDKCKLYESF
-121 EEQEDQLEIALET
+121 EDHEDHLEIALET
-134 WLRKTCLPN
+134 WLRNLCLPDI
-143 ESDSQSNL
+143 ESNKSSL

-157 KLFDSQGEEFKK
+157 KVFDNQEIELKER
-169 NLIDSLNDQA
+169 LIESLNDQSK
-179 RFYDIAEN
+179 FQEIAED

-194 EDEENDSDDND
+194 DQEE
-205 VEDDSEQEE
+205 SEQEE
-214 QTSSDQNEEE
+214 SDLEDENEQEEESASESGEDE
-224 ESQESDSSDEQE
+224 ESQESESSPEQDN
-236 SQEGTEETDYDAGDI
+236 QEGDEETDADSGDI
-251 DEDAIVDENQEITT
+251 DEDAIVDENQEIMT

-276 TTNFTYKVYTRSF
+276 TSTFSYKVYSRNF

-360 DPLTALTYK
+360 DPLTPLTYK
-369 VEKDTEF
+369 IEKDTEF
-376 RDTSVSILVD
+376 RDTSVSLLVD

-426 WKGGESRKLWMEDG
+426 WKGGESRKMWMENG

-495 ARRTEQRKILMVI
+495 ARRAEQRKILMVI

-528 LHLRQVIHSIETKS
+528 LHLRQVIHSIETQS

-583 KVDRAG
+583 KVD
-589 SPIIVKIKQN
+589 
-599 F
+599 

>member
-1 MASKSSQSETV
+1 MASKNSQSEII
-12 KEAVSAATRAISG
+12 KEAVTAATRAISG
-25 NPELEIN
+25 NKELEIN
-32 FGGMGSSLPN
+32 FGGMGSSLPH
-42 PPNSLK
+42 PPKTLK
-48 DLTSFRGKADSIACI
+48 ELSAYRGKADSLACV

-69 TIKINSGVEKIN
+69 SVKIIGSNEKVS
-81 SLIRVMEDTRVE
+81 SLIKVMEDSRVE
-93 ILGSLNY
+93 ILGSKNY
-100 PGVASNLSAKFKEK
+100 PGIATNIK
-114 SKLHESF
+114 SKFEDKCKLYEGFEDHE
-121 EEQEDQLEIALET
+121 DHLEIALET
-134 WLRKTCLPN
+134 WLRNLCLPN
-143 ESDSQSNL
+143 IESNNSSL

-157 KLFDSQGEEFKK
+157 KVFDNQESELKEKLK
-169 NLIDSLNDQA
+169 ESLNDQSK
-179 RFYDIAEN
+179 FQEIAEA
-187 FLKNLNI
+187 FLKKLNI
-194 EDEENDSDDND
+194 DQEE
-205 VEDDSEQEE
+205 SEQEE
-214 QTSSDQNEEE
+214 SDLEDENEQEE
-224 ESQESDSSDEQE
+224 ESASESGEDEE
-236 SQEGTEETDYDAGDI
+236 SQDSESSPDQDNQEGDEETDADSGDI
-251 DEDAIVDENQEITT
+251 DEDAIVDENQEIMT

-276 TTNFTYKVYTRSF
+276 TTTFSYKVYTRNF

-319 ATISKLAHRL
+319 TTISKLAHRL

-342 FNKEEGMLDSARL
+342 FNKDEGMLDSARL

-360 DPLTALTYK
+360 DPLTPLTYK
-369 VEKDTEF
+369 IEKDTEF
-376 RDTSVSILVD
+376 QDTSVSLLVD

-414 VKTEVLGFTTKQ
+414 VKTEVLGFTTKH
-426 WKGGESRKLWMEDG
+426 WKGGESRKLWMENG

-528 LHLRQVIHSIETKS
+528 LHLRQVIHSIEMQS

-583 KVDRAG
+583 KVD
-589 SPIIVKIKQN
+589 
-599 F
+599 

>member
-1 MASKSSQSETV
+1 MASKNSQSETI
-12 KEAVSAATRAISG
+12 KEAVTAATRAISG
-25 NPELEIN
+25 NKELEIN
-32 FGGMGSSLPN
+32 FGGMGSSLPH
-42 PPNSLK
+42 PPKTLK
-48 DLTSFRGKADSIACI
+48 ELSAYRGKADSLACV

-69 TIKINSGVEKIN
+69 SVRIASNNEKVN
-81 SLIRVMEDTRVE
+81 SLIKVMEDSRVE
-93 ILGSLNY
+93 ILGSMNY
-100 PGVASNLSAKFKEK
+100 PGIATNIK
-114 SKLHESF
+114 SKFDDKCKLYESF
-121 EEQEDQLEIALET
+121 EDHDDHLEIALET
-134 WLRKTCLPN
+134 WLRNLCLPDI
-143 ESDSQSNL
+143 ESSKSSL

-157 KLFDSQGEEFKK
+157 KVFDNQEIELKER
-169 NLIDSLNDQA
+169 LIESLNDQ
-179 RFYDIAEN
+179 FKFQETAED

-194 EDEENDSDDND
+194 DQEE
-205 VEDDSEQEE
+205 SEQEE
-214 QTSSDQNEEE
+214 SDLEDENEQEEESASESGEDE
-224 ESQESDSSDEQE
+224 ESQESESSPEQDN
-236 SQEGTEETDYDAGDI
+236 QEGDEETDADSGDI
-251 DEDAIVDENQEITT
+251 DEDAIVDENQEIMT

-276 TTNFTYKVYTRSF
+276 TSTFSYKVYSRNF

-360 DPLTALTYK
+360 DPLTPLTYK
-369 VEKDTEF
+369 IEKDTEF
-376 RDTSVSILVD
+376 RDTSVSLLVD

-426 WKGGESRKLWMEDG
+426 WKGGESRKMWMENG

-495 ARRTEQRKILMVI
+495 ARRAEQRKILMVI

-528 LHLRQVIHSIETKS
+528 LHLRQVIHSIETQS

-583 KVDRAG
+583 KVD
-589 SPIIVKIKQN
+589 
-599 F
+599 

>member
-42 PPNSLK
+42 PPNLLK

-236 SQEGTEETDYDAGDI
+236 SQEGTEETDSDAGDI

-583 KVDRAG
+583 KVD
-589 SPIIVKIKQN
+589 
-599 F
+599 

>member
-1 MASKSSQSETV
+1 MGSKPNIVESI
-12 KEAVSAATRAISG
+12 KEAVSSASRAISE
-25 NPELEIN
+25 NPEIEIN

-42 PPNSLK
+42 PPSSYGELA
-48 DLTSFRGKADSIACI
+48 SFRGKADSLACI
-63 EKYRDK
+63 DRFRDK
-69 TIKINSGVEKIN
+69 TIHVDAGTQRLN
-81 SLIRVMEDTRVE
+81 SLMQEMENVRVE
-93 ILGSLNY
+93 VLGSKKY
-100 PGVASNLSAKFKEK
+100 PGIASNINAKFEEK
-114 SKLHESF
+114 CSLYESF
-121 EEQEDQLEIALET
+121 EDKEDVLEVALEG
-134 WLRKTCLPN
+134 WLRK
-143 ESDSQSNL
+143 L
-151 FLKYWG
+151 FLPDISSQKPS
-157 KLFDSQGEEFKK
+157 KLVKDWEKEFEDKGSLFKK
-169 NLIDSLNDQA
+169 ELIDSLEDQIK
-179 RFYDIAEN
+179 FAEISRTL
-187 FLKNLNI
+187 LKALAI
-194 EDEENDSDDND
+194 EEIEPLSEEDQQ
-205 VEDDSEQEE
+205 EDDSDNEE
-214 QTSSDQNEEE
+214 QNTADDSEEESNETAESSDQ
-224 ESQESDSSDEQE
+224 D
-236 SQEGTEETDYDAGDI
+236 SQEGSEETEAEAGDV
-251 DEDAIVDENQEITT
+251 DEDAIVDENQEIVA

-276 TTNFTYKVYTRSF
+276 TSNFTYKVYTRAF
-289 DEEIKAEDLCSPEEL
+289 DEEVTAEDLCSPEEL
-304 QRLRKHLDQLMGPSK
+304 QRLRKHLDQLMGSSK
-319 ATISKLAHRL
+319 GTVSKLAHRL

-342 FNKEEGMLDSARL
+342 FNKEEGILDSARL

-360 DPLTALTYK
+360 DPLTPLSYK
-369 VEKDTEF
+369 IEKDTEF

-426 WKGGESRKLWMEDG
+426 WKGGDSRKMWMEDG

-495 ARRTEQRKILMVI
+495 SRRMEQRKILMVI

-516 STLSTNPTNFLD
+516 STLSTNQTNFLD
-528 LHLRQVIHSIETKS
+528 LHLRQVIHSIETQS
-542 DINLIAIGIGHDVTR
+542 EVSLIAIGIGHDVTR

-583 KVDRAG
+583 KVD
-589 SPIIVKIKQN
+589 
-599 F
+599 